1 MASGNTTTDALA
13 DSLDSVVAQARLVRE
28 QEGVMPQLVDKVT
41 LSKGTGTDW
50 REISLEQLTAQ
61 AVTEST
67 ELDNP
72 QQLVDSILT
81 ATPQVT
87 GIQTLITDRVAA
99 RISKKAF
106 SKLGPLAQN
115 AIQRLKET
123 DGLAVFAGATT
134 DLGTAGNSCSSG
146 ILSAG
151 VARISADSNEPGN
164 PPYRIVL
171 HGHHIHDLHTEL
183 TLGMVTSHT
192 LTAAVTYPTPD
203 GLSARVYRE
212 GFKGNVG
219 GGQVFTAN
227 QMSIN
232 SSDDAT
238 GGVFAKEAIVLV
250 QGRAPRTETRREPHI
265 GGGATSVFL
274 YDEYVYVERSA
285 GNWMYGLTFDALAP
299 TA

>member
-13 DSLDSVVAQARLVRE
+13 DSLPSVVAQARLVRE

-41 LSKGTGTDW
+41 LGKGSGNDW

-61 AVTEST
+61 NITEST

-106 SKLGPLAQN
+106 AKLGPLAQN

-134 DLGTAGNSCSSG
+134 DLGTAGNSAGSG
-146 ILSAG
+146 IISAG
-151 VARISADSNEPGN
+151 VARIAADSTEPGN

-171 HGHHIHDLHTEL
+171 HGHHIHDIYSEL
-183 TLGMVTSHT
+183 TTGMT
-192 LTAAVTYPTPD
+192 TYPTPT
-203 GLSARVYRE
+203 GLSARVFSE
-212 GFKGNVG
+212 GFKGNIG
-219 GGQVFTAN
+219 GGQVFNAN

-274 YDEYVYVERSA
+274 YDEYIYVERSA
-285 GNWMYGLTFDALAP
+285 GNWMYGLTFDATAP